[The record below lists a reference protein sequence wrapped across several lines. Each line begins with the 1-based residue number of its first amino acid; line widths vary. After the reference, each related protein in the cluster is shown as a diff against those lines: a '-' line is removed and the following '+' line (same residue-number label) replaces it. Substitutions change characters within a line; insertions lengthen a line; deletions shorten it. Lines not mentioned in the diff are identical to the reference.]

1 MIYPRI
7 FCRGENRLD
16 TPGAASND
24 GKCAACELDALRLC
38 DEKAFAH
45 ALLLALSAVD
55 LTESVSRLPRFIA
68 HSTVFAAVSSV
79 FSPYKNSFYKA
90 VTILFCTHSKTF
102 NFTVYS
108 F

>member
-16 TPGAASND
+16 TPGTASND
-24 GKCAACELDALRLC
+24 GKYAACELDALRLC

-55 LTESVSRLPRFIA
+55 LTESVTF
-68 HSTVFAAVSSV
+68 T
-79 FSPYKNSFYKA
+79 SFYRS
-90 VTILFCTHSKTF
+90 LDRFCSRFKRVLPIQKFVLQSRYDTF
-102 NFTVYS
+102 LYTQ
-108 F
+108 